1 MFLQYAQMDPA
12 NAMSN
17 KFSPFVNY
25 VVHLVFF
32 LLDLAFYFGT

>member
-1 MFLQYAQMDPA
+1 MLLQYAQMYPE

-25 VVHLVFF
+25 IVHLVF
-32 LLDLAFYFGT
+32 LLNLAFYFGT